1 MDDLP
6 EIDIPQRELASSCV
20 SYTGVGAPGA
30 RCGGRGLS
38 GRAVGATGVLG
49 ISSSR
54 VVALQWVMLG
64 RPGKIR

>member
-1 MDDLP
+1 MDDLL

-20 SYTGVGAPGA
+20 PCTGVGVPGA

-49 ISSSR
+49 ISSR